1 MVTGDVAARGR
12 LDEILFDGGTKTT
25 PLEGVEEQLFLL
37 TRDSGID
44 RLVRYTVMLT
54 LSAVIATGGVLVNS
68 TATVIGAMIV
78 APLATPILAIGL
90 AITIVHPR
98 QVARSALILA
108 MSVVFVIAIGI
119 VLTIIL
125 PVAVNPDTNG
135 QIAGRVSPNL
145 IDLLIA
151 IATGLVGGFAIT
163 RSDLAGVLP
172 GVAIA
177 ISLVPPLSVVG
188 VVIATGEWK
197 DALGAFLLFLS
208 NAVAM
213 TGAGALVFAI
223 AGYNKAARGTRAQVK
238 RPILIIASI
247 GAGLVVALG
256 LTSAQSVAQAL
267 EIQRINEAANE
278 WLDDS
283 SYDLVSV
290 KPMPNGFVV
299 EVIGTG
305 ELPDTTPFYD
315 TFRPVLWF
323 EPIIEIRR
331 ITGVQEVIPEPGES
345 G

>member
-1 MVTGDVAARGR
+1 MRARLGD
-12 LDEILFDGGTKTT
+12 LLFDGGTKTT
-25 PLEGVEEQLFLL
+25 PLDGVQEQLFLL
-37 TRDSGID
+37 TKDSGID
-44 RLVRYTVMLT
+44 RLVRYTVMLA
-54 LSAVIATGGVLVNS
+54 LSAIIATGGVLVNS

-78 APLATPILAIGL
+78 APLATPILAVGL

-98 QVARSALILA
+98 QVLRSAFIVA
-108 MSVVFVIAIGI
+108 MSVAFVVVIGFI
-119 VLTIIL
+119 LTILL

-135 QIAGRVSPNL
+135 QISGRVSPNL

-188 VVIATGEWK
+188 VVLASGAWA

-213 TGAGALVFAI
+213 IGAGALVFAI
-223 AGYNKAARGTRAQVK
+223 AGYNKAARSDRRQVK
-238 RPILIIASI
+238 RPIIIIASI
-247 GAGLVVALG
+247 GAGLVIALG

-267 EIQRINEAANE
+267 EIQRINDAALE
-278 WLDDS
+278 WLDGSD
-283 SYDLVSV
+283 YDLVSI
-290 KPMPNGFVV
+290 KPMPNGFVM
-299 EVIGTG
+299 EVIGSG
-305 ELPDTTPFYD
+305 DLPDTTAFYD
-315 TFRPVLWF
+315 SFRPVLWY
-323 EPIIEIRR
+323 EPVIEIRK
-331 ITGVQEVIPEPGES
+331 ITGTQEPLPEPG